1 MSYWE
6 SKTIEQRISDLEREV
21 QSLRHAVEKGLSII
35 DNRLFSQDTSESQS
49 RQLEKKSRQSD

>member
-21 QSLRHAVEKGLSII
+21 QSLRHIVEKGLSII
-35 DNRLFSQDTSESQS
+35 DNRLFSQDISESQS

>member
-6 SKTIEQRISDLEREV
+6 NKTIEQRISDLEREV
-21 QSLRHAVEKGLSII
+21 QSLRYIVEKGLSII

>member
-1 MSYWE
+1 MKQKSLE
-6 SKTIEQRISDLEREV
+6 ERISDLENDV
-21 QSLRHAVEKGLSII
+21 QSLRQAVEKGLSII